1 MNVNVNL
8 YFVFP
13 EGEPI
18 RVLDSKYVDML
29 KVGETLDVG
38 PSNHEGID
46 DKAWYRVKSIEH
58 FFDFRSIK
66 KGNAK
71 EDILDYSGRYFI
83 LEEVKDTS
91 PQPGCA
97 TN

>member
-1 MNVNVNL
+1 MTDVRL

-29 KVGETLDVG
+29 KVGETIQTG

-46 DKAWYRVKSIEH
+46 DNAVYKVKSIEH
-58 FFDFRSIK
+58 FFDFRSLK
-66 KGNAK
+66 KGK
-71 EDILDYSGRYFI
+71 EKESILDYCGRYFI